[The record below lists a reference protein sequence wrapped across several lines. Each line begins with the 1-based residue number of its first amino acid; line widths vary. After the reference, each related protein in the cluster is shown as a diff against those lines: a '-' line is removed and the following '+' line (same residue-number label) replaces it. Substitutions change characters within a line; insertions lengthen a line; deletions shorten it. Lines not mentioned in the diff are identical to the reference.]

1 MRYYDIFELHQ
12 ACIVQN
18 NKKDVSPL
26 NNLAAERKDNGNMR
40 FLLYNISYGAG
51 TGYRLHLPFPYA
63 GHLKRSH
70 NHMKRITS
78 FIKSMNPDIVGLI
91 EVDSGSI
98 RCKNGS
104 QAEAI
109 AQALNHHPVFE
120 SKYADRS
127 IVQKLPIVNKQGN
140 ALLINQEIE
149 TKRFHYFS
157 NGVKR
162 LVIEVRLRDVV
173 IFLVHLS
180 LKFRHRQQQLTE
192 LYSLIKDAEKP
203 VIVAGD
209 FNTFQGEQELAL
221 FMAASG
227 LTTANGRGKPSYP
240 SRSPR
245 HQLDFICH
253 SPAIRTKGFEIPAVN
268 LSDHAP
274 IIWDFAIEN

>member
-1 MRYYDIFELHQ
+1 
-12 ACIVQN
+12 
-18 NKKDVSPL
+18 
-26 NNLAAERKDNGNMR
+26 MR

-51 TGYRLHLPFPYA
+51 TGRRLHLPFPYA

-70 NHMKRITS
+70 NQMKRITS
-78 FIKSMNPDIVGLI
+78 FIKSMDPDIVGLI

-98 RCKNGS
+98 RSKNGN
-104 QAEAI
+104 QAECI
-109 AQALNHHPVFE
+109 ARELNHHPVFE
-120 SKYADRS
+120 TKYANRS
-127 IVQKLPIVNKQGN
+127 VVKRLPVVNKQGN

-149 TKRFHYFS
+149 SKKFHYFS

-162 LVIEVRLRDVV
+162 LVIEVQTKQVV

-180 LKFRHRQQQLTE
+180 LKFRHRQHQLTE
-192 LYSLIKDAEKP
+192 LYSLIKNAKKP

-209 FNTFQGEQELAL
+209 FNAFWGEQELAL
-221 FMAASG
+221 FMAAAN
-227 LTTANGRGKPSYP
+227 LVTANGRGRPSYP

-253 SPAIRTKGFEIPAVN
+253 SPEIKTKGFEIPAVN